1 MNGKRR
7 TIVVSAFAASA
18 LLVATAWTVFAGDGW
33 PPEPY
38 RVYSAAGAWTETS
51 DLDQPGDLTIVTIS
65 PEDPRT
71 GTGFIVATNINIDP
85 TLGGTIPDA
94 TSWTSAFGTYVY
106 TGPNTDRCKA
116 VCYVTKDEKPKPVIL
131 AIGVLENAS
140 TQTSPDTI
148 ESVGTLSLYS
158 PASDKDADG
167 LPDAGEQPLMA
178 LPFTQHMKRI

>member
-7 TIVVSAFAASA
+7 MIVVSAIGMLA
-18 LLVATAWTVFAGDGW
+18 LLVTTGWSVLAGEPW

-38 RVYSAAGAWTETS
+38 QVYSAAGAWIETS
-51 DLDQPGDLTIVTIS
+51 DLDQPGDITIVTIS

-71 GTGFIVATNINIDP
+71 RTGFVVATDINSDP
-85 TLGGTIPDA
+85 TLGGAIPDA
-94 TSWTSAFGTYVY
+94 TSWTPGFGTYVY

-116 VCYVTKDEKPKPVIL
+116 VFYVRKDEKPKPVIL

-140 TQTSPDTI
+140 TQTSLDTI

-158 PASDKDADG
+158 PASDKDGDG

-178 LPFTQHMKRI
+178 LPITQHMKRI